1 MTDDKTAELIK
12 KYPQIFTKNFY
23 LECGD
28 GWFDLINELCFK
40 LQAYI
45 DDFDSVEQVIAG
57 QVKEKFGGLRFYI
70 DQGGDDYIYSLIKE
84 AEHQSHKTC
93 EDCGSPGKVQNHRH
107 WLMCRCP
114 TCFAKSEKAFK
125 TQTPT

>member
-12 KYPQIFTKNFY
+12 KYPQIFPENFY
-23 LECGD
+23 FECMD

-57 QVKEKFGGLRFYI
+57 QVKEKFGGLRFYL
-70 DQGGDDYIYSLIKE
+70 DQGGDDYIDILIQE
-84 AEHQSHKTC
+84 AESKSVKTC
-93 EDCGSPGKVQNHRH
+93 EDCGAPGKVQKLGC

-114 TCFAKSEKAFK
+114 TCFSQTEEARKARGY
-125 TQTPT
+125 